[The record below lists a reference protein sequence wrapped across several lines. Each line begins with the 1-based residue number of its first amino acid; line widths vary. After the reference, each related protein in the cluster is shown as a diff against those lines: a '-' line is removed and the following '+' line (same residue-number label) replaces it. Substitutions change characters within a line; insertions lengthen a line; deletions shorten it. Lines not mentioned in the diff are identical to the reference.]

1 MPAHRTP
8 ASRGW
13 AATAALLTAVAL
25 TACGD
30 GEGDDDGNEV
40 IGGSPGLNE
49 RVTEDLEI
57 ADLVLEYPEDG
68 LYEEGEDVTLF
79 AALTNTG
86 SSAYQL
92 VDVVGPDFADARL
105 IPLDGDSGSIEI
117 PEDDN
122 AYLQPEGPPS
132 VILEDLGTTL
142 RSSQSLEVTFVF
154 EDAEGELGEVTLDAP
169 VAPDQDDD
177 DPEFDA
183 PQDPSS
189 DD

>member
-13 AATAALLTAVAL
+13 AATAALLAAVAL
-25 TACGD
+25 TACGV
-30 GEGDDDGNEV
+30 EEAEDDDDV
-40 IGGSPGLNE
+40 IGGSPGVNE

-68 LYEEGEDVTLF
+68 LYEEGEDVTLY
-79 AALTNTG
+79 AALTNTASVG
-86 SSAYQL
+86 YRL
-92 VDVVGPDFADARL
+92 VDVVGEDFADARL
-105 IPLDGDSGSIEI
+105 IPLDGDTGVIEI
-117 PEDDN
+117 PENDN

-142 RSSQSLEVTFVF
+142 RSSQSIEVTFIF
-154 EDAEGELGEVTLDAP
+154 ENAEGDLGEVTLDAP
-169 VAPDQDDD
+169 VASSGEDD

-183 PQDPSS
+183 PEDPSP
-189 DD
+189 DED

>member
-30 GEGDDDGNEV
+30 GEGDDDGNAV

-68 LYEEGEDVTLF
+68 LYEEGEDVTLY

-86 SSAYQL
+86 SSPYRL
-92 VDVVGPDFADARL
+92 VDVVGTDFADARL
-105 IPLDGDSGSIEI
+105 VPLDGDAGSIEI

-154 EDAEGELGEVTLDAP
+154 EDADGELGEVTLDAP
-169 VAPDQDDD
+169 VASSGEDD

-183 PQDPSS
+183 PQDPSPE
-189 DD
+189 D

>member
-25 TACGD
+25 TACGED
-30 GEGDDDGNEV
+30 DEGEIV
-40 IGGSPGLNE
+40 GGAPAPDE
-49 RVTEDLEI
+49 AVTEDLKISSLE
-57 ADLVLEYPEDG
+57 LEYPEDG

-105 IPLDGDSGSIEI
+105 IPLDGSAGTIEI
-117 PEDDN
+117 PEEDN

-132 VILEDLGTTL
+132 VVLEDLGTTL

-154 EDAEGELGEVTLDAP
+154 ENADGDLGEVTMEAP
-169 VAPDQDDD
+169 VAASSPA
-177 DPEFDA
+177 EEGFEA
-183 PQDPSS
+183 PQDPT